1 MDEGTQ
7 VEVDRFPLRA
17 HVTLAPGADIDGYE
31 PPSKVEA
38 AILDLARAGFTVQRM
53 LDVIPEP
60 DPEIFRALQ
69 NLRDAGLVELS
80 T

>member
-1 MDEGTQ
+1 MCED
-7 VEVDRFPLRA
+7 VDIGSF
-17 HVTLAPGADIDGYE
+17 E
-31 PPSKVEA
+31 EPSKVEA
-38 AILDLARAGFTVQRM
+38 AILDLARAGFSVQRM

-69 NLRDAGLVELS
+69 SLREAGLIEIR